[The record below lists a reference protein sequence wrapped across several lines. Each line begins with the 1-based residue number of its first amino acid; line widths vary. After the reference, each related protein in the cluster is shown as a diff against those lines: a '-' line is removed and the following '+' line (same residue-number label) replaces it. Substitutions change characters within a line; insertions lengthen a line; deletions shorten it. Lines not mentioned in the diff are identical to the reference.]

1 MPIYEYQCRKCK
13 AHLEVLQKMIDKPLT
28 KCSKCGGRLE
38 KQWSSTSF
46 QFKGTGWYVTDY
58 AGKKSEAAEEKRSD
72 PAPAETAAATTD
84 KGAQKEKPTPKKT
97 GATKNTAPSNT
108 SGGD

>member
-13 AHLEVLQKMIDKPLT
+13 AHLEVLQKIIDKPLT

-46 QFKGTGWYVTDY
+46 QLKGSGWYVTDY
-58 AGKKSEAAEEKRSD
+58 AGKKSEAGEEKQS
-72 PAPAETAAATTD
+72 APQTTETAAAND
-84 KGAQKEKPTPKKT
+84 KAAPKEKPTSKKT
-97 GATKNTAPSNT
+97 DAAKTTASTNTT
-108 SGGD
+108 SGD

>member
-13 AHLEVLQKMIDKPLT
+13 AHLEVLQKIIDKPLT

-46 QFKGTGWYVTDY
+46 QLKGTGWYVTDY
-58 AGKKSEAAEEKRSD
+58 AGKKSEAGEEKKS
-72 PAPAETAAATTD
+72 APTATETTATTD
-84 KGAQKEKPTPKKT
+84 KGAPTEKPTPKKT
-97 GATKNTAPSNT
+97 GAAKTTASSNTAN
-108 SGGD
+108 GD